1 MAKQEKITP
10 QQALESI
17 YGLMKLLEVEQLN
30 KLLTAV
36 GKIPEKINVNA
47 TLAERDRNL
56 FKEVRDQYEA
66 ANRRF
71 AEFCKLVS
79 SKKAWFL
86 YLFLTTALSAG
97 ITFLIAKDSAKEWA
111 HRALV
116 AAEEAH
122 MESPAEEYS
131 KAFVEMRDGI
141 KARKDCK
148 ARIKGMESEAERIK
162 DIENIL
168 ADYTEEELEVRKY
181 KISIK
186 AEQMARLICY
196 HPSTDQMINYRIHTT
211 TEGVVTKVE
220 VEKMVK
226 GKSVW
231 VELKLLEK

>member
-86 YLFLTTALSAG
+86 YLFLTTSLSAG
-97 ITFLIAKDSAKEWA
+97 TTFLIA
-111 HRALV
+111 
-116 AAEEAH
+116 
-122 MESPAEEYS
+122 
-131 KAFVEMRDGI
+131 
-141 KARKDCK
+141 
-148 ARIKGMESEAERIK
+148 
-162 DIENIL
+162 
-168 ADYTEEELEVRKY
+168 EELINNLKTAVKRCDNGEDIADLVNRVCDYLKMPML
-181 KISIK
+181 K
-186 AEQMARLICY
+186 ENPLFARTIACL
-196 HPSTDQMINYRIHTT
+196 R
-211 TEGVVTKVE
+211 EE
-220 VEKMVK
+220 R
-226 GKSVW
+226 
-231 VELKLLEK
+231 L